1 MRCPL
6 ALLCVLSVLV
16 AGCAGAP
23 PDSDGLT
30 TTPPTTTTA
39 EPTTQTPQ
47 STTTRTTRPT
57 PDPTETIGFVEAEPV
72 ADVPANATVANAS
85 HPAIA
90 NVTPIQQAV
99 REAVRTGDETAA
111 NFTRRKNRNV
121 SAAFD
126 QLPRHRSGWFVRYD
140 GQVVQVWYAVQ

>member
-1 MRCPL
+1 MRRSL

-30 TTPPTTTTA
+30 TTPGPTTTTA

-47 STTTRTTRPT
+47 STTTRPT
-57 PDPTETIGFVEAEPV
+57 PDPTETIGFVKAEPV
-72 ADVPANATVANAS
+72 ADVPANATVVNAT

-90 NVTPIQQAV
+90 NVTPIQEAV

-111 NFTRRKNRNV
+111 NFTRRRNRNV
-121 SAAFD
+121 SVAFD